1 MNEVFQG
8 FFFLAP
14 VVQVRGGRGVL
25 LHAYKIHS
33 VLGHYCCMYIYHK
46 SIDFKSVQHHSS
58 KQMSLVSPVT
68 SIKQY
73 DQKISRENLL
83 KFLNSN
89 IFAFWVLIWFFFKS
103 TTNCMWKCTTYIFA
117 GTTQNQVNKFKR
129 KLLQKAAK
137 NTLKNWETFVIF

>member
-1 MNEVFQG
+1 
-8 FFFLAP
+8 
-14 VVQVRGGRGVL
+14 
-25 LHAYKIHS
+25 
-33 VLGHYCCMYIYHK
+33 MYIYHK

-89 IFAFWVLIWFFFKS
+89 IFAFWVLIWFFFQEYNKLYVKMYYVYFCWNDTKS
-103 TTNCMWKCTTYIFA
+103 SK
-117 GTTQNQVNKFKR
+117 
-129 KLLQKAAK
+129 
-137 NTLKNWETFVIF
+137 